1 MADITYSTL
10 SDATTATNGSGN
22 FDKLVQVVTLHLE
35 AQFAAGRITGT
46 DYANVYLGA
55 LQSTLDQ
62 AVNFTLSMNKANED
76 ATLTEKQQSLVDNQA
91 ATELKQALDV
101 AEATI
106 LKDKQGLLVDKQ
118 TLTEVKQALDI
129 VNQTTNRTAAQ
140 TTSESTAVKQR
151 LDIEAATSLKGAQED
166 LVDKQVLTETA
177 KELQVDAQTSLV
189 GQQEITEFAQ
199 TEQSTAN
206 SAPVTGSLLA
216 LQALKVEQ
224 DTALAADQEALV
236 AQQKLTEEKNTTLV
250 DKRGADV
257 EKDSELKTA
266 QKALVDQQ
274 KLTEVENTDLVDKQ
288 AATEEKK
295 KLDLES
301 ATSVRNAQSSADTTL
316 KGKQGSKIDADK
328 LLVDAN
334 ELLVDAQKLKVDEE
348 KGLLAQKKIT
358 EWAQTK
364 LGSSTG
370 TIGGVLGEQ
379 IALFEQQAKGFKWN
393 ADAKYFKTMM
403 DAYAINVSVS
413 KEDDEDTKLLQGGDN
428 NDGIDKIIDDMKP
441 T

>member
-91 ATELKQALDV
+91 ATELKQALD
-101 AEATI
+101 I
-106 LKDKQGLLVDKQ
+106 Q
-118 TLTEVKQALDI
+118 
-129 VNQTTNRTAAQ
+129 
-140 TTSESTAVKQR
+140 
-151 LDIEAATSLKGAQED
+151 AATALKGAQEE

-189 GQQEITEFAQ
+189 NQQEITEFAQ
-199 TEQSTAN
+199 TEQSTAD
-206 SAPVTGSLLA
+206 SAPVAGSLLA

-224 DTALAADQEALV
+224 DIALAADQEALV

-379 IALFEQQAKGFKWN
+379 IDLFEQQAKGFKWLGG
-393 ADAKYFKTMM
+393 AKYLKSLL
-403 DAYAINVSVS
+403 DAYAINVSVA
-413 KEDDEDTKLLQGGDN
+413 KEADSDTAILQGGTTTASIK
-428 NDGIDKIIDDMKP
+428 GVIDEMKP
-441 T
+441 S